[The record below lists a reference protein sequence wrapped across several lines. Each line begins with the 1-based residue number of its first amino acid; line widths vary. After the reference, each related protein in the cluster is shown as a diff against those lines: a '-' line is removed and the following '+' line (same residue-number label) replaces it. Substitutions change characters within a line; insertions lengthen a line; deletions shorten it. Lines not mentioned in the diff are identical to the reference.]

1 MPANVVRSIR
11 ARARAHLGRV
21 PSVLTPALIAG
32 TDGGM
37 ITLLSPAKTLDF
49 ERPLPP
55 LDATRPHFAEEAR
68 GLAKSAANL
77 SRKRLAELMHISP
90 RLAELNAIRFRDF
103 ADLPERPALF
113 AFAGDVYTGF
123 EAHTLDDAGIAF
135 AQAHVRMLSGLYGLL
150 RPLDAIRPYRLEMG
164 TRWAPRHKK
173 LTDWWG
179 TRIADLLQEQ
189 LAEEGSG
196 VVLNLASQ
204 EYFAAVN
211 GHLTGARIIDVE
223 FREPGPDGP
232 RFISF
237 AAKRARGLMA
247 RWLCEH
253 HITDA
258 DAMRGFDSDGYRFDA
273 SQSDDDRW
281 RFTRA

>member
-1 MPANVVRSIR
+1 M
-11 ARARAHLGRV
+11 
-21 PSVLTPALIAG
+21 IA
-32 TDGGM
+32 
-37 ITLLSPAKTLDF
+37 LLSPAKTLDF

-55 LDATRPHFAEEAR
+55 LDATKPHFAEEA
-68 GLAKSAANL
+68 GSLAKSAANL
-77 SRKRLAELMHISP
+77 SQKRLAELMHISP
-90 RLAELNAIRFRDF
+90 RLAKLNAERFRDF

-123 EAHTLDDAGIAF
+123 EAHTLDDAGVAF
-135 AQAHVRMLSGLYGLL
+135 AQDHVRMLSGLYGLL

-164 TRWAPRHKK
+164 TRWAPRRKS

-179 TRIADLLQEQ
+179 GRIAELL
-189 LAEEGSG
+189 LAQVADEGSG
-196 VVLNLASQ
+196 VILNLASQ
-204 EYFAAVN
+204 EYFAAVK
-211 GHLTGARIIDVE
+211 GKLAGTRVIEVE

-237 AAKRARGLMA
+237 NAKRARGMMA

-253 HITDA
+253 HVTDI

-273 SQSDDDRW
+273 SESTSDCW
-281 RFTRA
+281 RFMRA